1 MAIGVL
7 VPVKAFADAKQ
18 RLGGRLDASGRVRL
32 AREMAAV
39 VLAAAAPM
47 PVWVVTDDDDVTVWA
62 FDHGAQ
68 VVRQRRHGLSAAVND
83 AVDEIGA
90 SGIDRVVVAHADL
103 PLATD
108 LSAVVGIDG
117 VTLVPDRHDD
127 GTNVASIPTA
137 AGFVFSYGPGSFR
150 RHVTEAERIGLP
162 VHVVRDHALG
172 WDIDH
177 PDDLTNL
184 SWTFPANPR

>member
-47 PVWVVTDDDDVTVWA
+47 PVWVVTDDDDVTAWA

-68 VVRQRRHGLSAAVND
+68 VVRQRRPGLSAAVND

-108 LSAVVGIDG
+108 LSVVVGIDG
-117 VTLVPDRHDD
+117 VTLVPDRRDD
-127 GTNVASIPTA
+127 GTNVASIPTT
-137 AGFVFSYGPGSFR
+137 AGFVFSYGPDSFR
-150 RHVTEAERIGLP
+150 RHITEAERIGLP
-162 VHVVRDHALG
+162 VHVLRDHALG

>member
-1 MAIGVL
+1 
-7 VPVKAFADAKQ
+7 
-18 RLGGRLDASGRVRL
+18 
-32 AREMAAV
+32 
-39 VLAAAAPM
+39 
-47 PVWVVTDDDDVTVWA
+47 VT
-62 FDHGAQ
+62 
-68 VVRQRRHGLSAAVND
+68 D
-83 AVDEIGA
+83 AVDEIAA

-108 LSAVVGIDG
+108 LSVVVGIDG
-117 VTLVPDRHDD
+117 VTLVPDRRDD

-150 RHVTEAERIGLP
+150 RHITEAERIGLP